1 MFDESVS
8 DAWSLRFG
16 TSASGLPDLGHLLN
30 HRSVRSY
37 RDEDIP
43 EDTIRGLIGAAQSA
57 ATSSNLQLWSV
68 ISVRDSERRE
78 TVARLCDNQ
87 RQVREAPWFLAF
99 FADHARLRAAAAA
112 VGEEA
117 KGLDYTEFLLM
128 AAIDASLAAERLVCA
143 AETMG
148 IGVCYIGA
156 LRNDPAAVKEFFGL
170 PRGMFGVFGLCLG
183 WPKEPLPAIK
193 PRLQTDAMWHRETYR
208 ADVSDEILEYHER
221 MAAFYVAEGMR
232 GDVNWSMRSGRRV
245 DEHHLTGRERIR
257 AFLDDQGM
265 GTR

>member
-1 MFDESVS
+1 MFVESAAE
-8 DAWSLRFG
+8 AWKLRFG
-16 TSASGLPDLGHLLN
+16 ATPSGLPDLGRLLS

-43 EDTIRGLIGAAQSA
+43 EETVQGLIGAAQSA

-68 ISVRDSERRE
+68 ISVQDAARRE
-78 TVARLCDNQ
+78 EIARLCDNQ

-99 FADHARLRAAAAA
+99 FADHARLHAAAAA

-117 KGLDYTEFLLM
+117 KGLDYMEFLLM
-128 AAIDASLAAERLVCA
+128 ATIDASLAAERLVCA
-143 AETMG
+143 AEQMG
-148 IGVCYIGA
+148 LGICYIGA

-170 PRGMFGVFGLCLG
+170 PARTFGVFGLCLG

-193 PRLQTDAMWHRETYR
+193 PRLRSEAIWHRETYR
-208 ADVSDEILEYHER
+208 SDIADEILEYHER
-221 MAAFYVAEGMR
+221 MAAFYEAEKMR

-257 AFLDDQGM
+257 AFLDEQGM